1 MTAIGSAIPM
11 NALLFGQFD
20 PRPAHAGQG
29 QAQTMVEKFAAYSD
43 LRAAITASSTVQG
56 EADAVAKNGKK
67 ANTQGTLDIR
77 PDQGVA
83 KNTPSQLTS
92 VTAMSTD
99 NRFALLALQEFQA
112 SSSAEQDVPATS
124 SDAAAEFLE
133 YAAKTPAE
141 RYYETLLQSM
151 GLTKEGLAQL
161 PPEERTKVE
170 RMIQDKMRQHMEAS
184 MTENPA

>member
-1 MTAIGSAIPM
+1 
-11 NALLFGQFD
+11 
-20 PRPAHAGQG
+20 
-29 QAQTMVEKFAAYSD
+29 
-43 LRAAITASSTVQG
+43 
-56 EADAVAKNGKK
+56 
-67 ANTQGTLDIR
+67 
-77 PDQGVA
+77 
-83 KNTPSQLTS
+83 
-92 VTAMSTD
+92 MSTD